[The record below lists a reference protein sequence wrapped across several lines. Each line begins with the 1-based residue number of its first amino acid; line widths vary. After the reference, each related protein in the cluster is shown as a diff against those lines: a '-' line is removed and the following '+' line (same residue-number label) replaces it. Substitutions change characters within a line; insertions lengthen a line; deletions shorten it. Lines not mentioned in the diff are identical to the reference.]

1 METSFCELKQKEVI
15 NVKDGKRL
23 GRIVDIVFCCPE
35 GKITG
40 IVVPGGR
47 SFLFSKNEMFIDWR
61 NIEKI
66 GEDAILVDI
75 APAPK
80 PVKNMRRGEAPPPPN
95 NQPCRRN
102 YDDYE

>member
-23 GRIVDIVFCCPE
+23 GKIVDIVFCCPE

-47 SFLFSKNEMFIDWR
+47 SFLFSKNEVFIDWR
-61 NIEKI
+61 NINKI
-66 GEDAILVDI
+66 GEDAILVDM
-75 APAPK
+75 PPSSG
-80 PVKNMRRGEAPPPPN
+80 PVKNGRRGEAPPPPN
-95 NQPCRRN
+95 PSCRRS